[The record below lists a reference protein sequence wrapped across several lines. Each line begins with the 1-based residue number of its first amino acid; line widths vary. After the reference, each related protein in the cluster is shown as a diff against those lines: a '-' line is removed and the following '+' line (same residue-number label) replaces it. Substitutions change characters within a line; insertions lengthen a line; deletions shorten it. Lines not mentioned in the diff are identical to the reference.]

1 MASAPVGEQA
11 ALASRAVRVAG
22 AHQVA
27 QVAARVPGAT
37 GVAQRVVV
45 AEEVRRARTVAMG
58 PEERVVRARDLRP
71 ATGRAVMRTKRG
83 AGQLPLEVVRAVG
96 TAIPA
101 VGQAAE
107 LVLVDRPPAG
117 EPIVGAVHPGGRT
130 RGLVAPVE
138 NARGPEL
145 ARHGP
150 ERLARVQRVQ
160 VLRLRVPAGPGARP
174 VPVAPASVAGATSA
188 LGADPD
194 PAVAKGEV
202 LVVAV
207 RLALARVVL
216 APEVLGR
223 VAVAKGGVLVV
234 AVRLALVRVVLAP
247 EVLGRVAR
255 PIAVAMIVVR
265 GPGPRAEPSV
275 PRGGPSR
282 RRQRLSFGTQAAR
295 EQPAVAP
302 ALRRRRCGWCAARVG
317 PPRRRRGVATRT

>member
-1 MASAPVGEQA
+1 
-11 ALASRAVRVAG
+11 
-22 AHQVA
+22 
-27 QVAARVPGAT
+27 
-37 GVAQRVVV
+37 
-45 AEEVRRARTVAMG
+45 MG

-107 LVLVDRPPAG
+107 LALVDRPPAG
-117 EPIVGAVHPGGRT
+117 EPILGAVHPGGRT

-194 PAVAKGEV
+194 PAVAKG
-202 LVVAV
+202 
-207 RLALARVVL
+207 
-216 APEVLGR
+216 
-223 VAVAKGGVLVV
+223 GVLVV

-255 PIAVAMIVVR
+255 PIAVAMIVVH